1 MSWSSKHT
9 YQKVKKQ
16 IKDLFYLPRADRKV
30 LLVFTL
36 LLLTGTGAALLTL
49 HLMSVRDLEGYRMTP
64 EEQEQVKKLYAA
76 MRQQTESAGWNR
88 EKKRNRKRTPHYYA
102 VEQRA
107 WASFSFDPN
116 TADSTRLLALGL
128 APWQVRNIYKYR
140 AKGGRF
146 RRKEDLLKI
155 YGMTGEQAEHL
166 LPLVRIDPK
175 YQYIAGQ
182 DDGKNRDAGTA
193 SWKDAETEA
202 QGNSYPISRKF
213 REKTL
218 VDPNTADTALLKR
231 IPGIGNGFASMI
243 VRRRQEL
250 GGFVSVSQLKEIRNL
265 PDSLLT
271 WFRIAHPEQVHKL
284 NLNRASLSQL
294 KRHPYLNF
302 YQCKVIVEHRR
313 KFGKIRSLK
322 ELSLYEEFSRED
334 LNRLAPYCTF

>member
-1 MSWSSKHT
+1 MSWSNKQT
-9 YQKVKKQ
+9 YRIFKKQ

-36 LLLTGTGAALLTL
+36 LLLTGTLLSL
-49 HLMSVRDLEGYRMTP
+49 FVLCLRSRKDLESYKMTT
-64 EEQEQVKKLYAA
+64 EEQKQILELYASL
-76 MRQQTESAGWNR
+76 RQRTDNRNGNR
-88 EKKRNRKRTPHYYA
+88 ERTPRYYA
-102 VEQRA
+102 VEQQE
-107 WASFSFDPN
+107 WASFRFDPN

-146 RRKEDLLKI
+146 HRKEDLLKI

-166 LPLVRIDPK
+166 LPLVCIDPK
-175 YQYIAGQ
+175 YRYIAGQ
-182 DDGKNRDAGTA
+182 NSEKRRETGQPWNQAATGKETVGT
-193 SWKDAETEA
+193 
-202 QGNSYPISRKF
+202 ISRKF

-243 VRRRQEL
+243 VNHRQRL

-265 PDSLLT
+265 PDSLLE
-271 WFRIAHPEQVHKL
+271 WFRIGHPEQIRKL

-313 KFGKIRSLK
+313 KYGKIRSLK
-322 ELSLYEEFSRED
+322 DLSLYEEFSRKD
-334 LNRLAPYCTF
+334 MDRLAPYCAF

>member
-1 MSWSSKHT
+1 MSCSNKHT
-9 YQKVKKQ
+9 YPKIKKL

-36 LLLTGTGAALLTL
+36 LLLLGTGTALLVI
-49 HLMSVRDLEGYRMTP
+49 HLRSIKDLEGYRMTP
-64 EEQEQVKKLYAA
+64 EEQKQVQELYAA
-76 MRQQTESAGWNR
+76 MRQQT
-88 EKKRNRKRTPHYYA
+88 KKRNKNWEKNRERAPRYYA
-102 VEQRA
+102 VPQQE
-107 WASFSFDPN
+107 WASFRFDPN

-128 APWQVRNIYKYR
+128 TPWQVRNIYKYR

-182 DDGKNRDAGTA
+182 NGGKNQNAGTA
-193 SWKDAETEA
+193 SWKDTEA
-202 QGNSYPISRKF
+202 ASRGHSYSINRKF
-213 REKTL
+213 RKKTL

-243 VRRRQEL
+243 IRRRQQL
-250 GGFVSVSQLKEIRNL
+250 GGFVCVSQLKEIRNL
-265 PDSLLT
+265 PDSLLE

-313 KFGKIRSLK
+313 KYGKIRSLK
-322 ELSLYEEFSRED
+322 DLSLYEEFSRKD
-334 LNRLAPYCTF
+334 LDRLAPYCAF

>member
-1 MSWSSKHT
+1 MSWSSKHI
-9 YQKVKKQ
+9 YPKIKKQ

-30 LLVFTL
+30 LFVFTL
-36 LLLTGTGAALLTL
+36 LLLAGTAAALLVL
-49 HLMSVRDLEGYRMTP
+49 HLRSVKNLEGYRMTP
-64 EEQEQVKKLYAA
+64 EEQKQVQELYAA
-76 MRQQTESAGWNR
+76 IRQQTKDR
-88 EKKRNRKRTPHYYA
+88 KRDWTQNRKRAPRYYA
-102 VEQRA
+102 VQQQE
-107 WASFSFDPN
+107 WASLPFDPN

-146 RRKEDLLKI
+146 HRKEDLLKI

-182 DDGKNRDAGTA
+182 NGGQPRNAGSA
-193 SWKDAETEA
+193 SWKDAGA
-202 QGNSYPISRKF
+202 ASPGNSYPINRKF

-243 VRRRQEL
+243 IRRRQQL

-265 PDSLLT
+265 PDSLLE
-271 WFRIAHPEQVHKL
+271 WFRIAHPEQVRRL

-313 KFGKIRSLK
+313 KYGKIRSLK
-322 ELSLYEEFSRED
+322 DLSLYEEFSRKD
-334 LNRLAPYCTF
+334 LERLRPYCTF

>member
-1 MSWSSKHT
+1 
-9 YQKVKKQ
+9 
-16 IKDLFYLPRADRKV
+16 
-30 LLVFTL
+30 
-36 LLLTGTGAALLTL
+36 
-49 HLMSVRDLEGYRMTP
+49 MTS
-64 EEQEQVKKLYAA
+64 EEQEQVKQLYADI
-76 MRQQTESAGWNR
+76 RLQTEITKTNW
-88 EKKRNRKRTPHYYA
+88 EKNRKKVPRYYA
-102 VEQRA
+102 VPQQE
-107 WASFSFDPN
+107 WASFRFDPN

-166 LPLVRIDPK
+166 LPLVHIDPK
-175 YQYIAGQ
+175 YQYIAEQNGGWERKEAGQ
-182 DDGKNRDAGTA
+182 PWNEAGTG
-193 SWKDAETEA
+193 KETA
-202 QGNSYPISRKF
+202 GTIGRKF

-243 VRRRQEL
+243 VRRRQQL
-250 GGFVSVSQLKEIRNL
+250 GGFVSVNQLKEIHNL
-265 PDSLLT
+265 PDSLLG
-271 WFRIAHPEQVHKL
+271 WFRITHPEQVHKL

-313 KFGKIRSLK
+313 KYGKIRSLK
-322 ELSLYEEFSRED
+322 DLSLYEEFSRED
-334 LNRLAPYCTF
+334 LNRLAPYCAF